1 MKIYRAQNEKITEIK
16 AGRFFGTNDIAE
28 RYLTDNDAIFEI
40 EIEKASFEDVS
51 NYSGDIDAGLVDDD
65 NLEAVGKVDF
75 LEHNWK
81 QNGSTGETYLSTKN
95 IVLSEICE
103 NGEFEDEYGDKYKV
117 LTCKGNLK
125 EVSIEEIK
133 QYCSESDYNKR

>member
-16 AGRFFGTNDIAE
+16 AGRFFGTSDIAE
-28 RYLTDNDAIFEI
+28 RYLSDNDALFEI
-40 EIEKASFEDVS
+40 EIEKALFEDVS
-51 NYSGDIDAGLVDDD
+51 NYSGDIDAGLIDDD

-81 QNGSTGETYLSTKN
+81 QSGETYLSTKN

-103 NGEFEDEYGDKYKV
+103 NGEFENEYGDKYKI
-117 LTCKGNLK
+117 LKCKGTLK
-125 EVSIEEIK
+125 EVSNNEIMK
-133 QYCSESDYNKR
+133 YCNETD